1 MEGPT
6 PVSALIHAAT
16 MVTAGVYLIA
26 RCAPLWSSSASAQML
41 VGTIGGLTALLGAIL
56 GTAQWDIKRVLA
68 YSTMSQI
75 GYMIMGVGVGAYE
88 GGIAHFF
95 THAFFKAQL
104 FLGAGIVI
112 HALGNEQDL
121 RKMGGLWRRMPF
133 AFWVMLTGVLTIC
146 GVPGFSG
153 FFSKDQVIYGVLQ
166 HGHPWLYAVGVLTAG
181 ITAYYM
187 FRLLFIAFLGEYRG
201 DALSTEHAHAPAW
214 IMNAP
219 VAILVVPS
227 VAIGGALMVGGESSP
242 WAKFFAPLFDRY
254 AVAPAGAPPISETL
268 TSAIVFALVVIG
280 FAIAWQRY
288 ATRGAQANAVERL
301 RSETI
306 AMPAILSNL
315 FYFDAAINLIFV
327 RSAQLMGSVAGRVLD
342 PRVLDGAVRDCVFW
356 ARWLGAVVRSFQT
369 GLVRAYALILV
380 FGAACFIVY
389 YAFVGAA
396 R

>member
-1 MEGPT
+1 
-6 PVSALIHAAT
+6 
-16 MVTAGVYLIA
+16 
-26 RCAPLWSSSASAQML
+26 
-41 VGTIGGLTALLGAIL
+41 
-56 GTAQWDIKRVLA
+56 
-68 YSTMSQI
+68 
-75 GYMIMGVGVGAYE
+75 
-88 GGIAHFF
+88 
-95 THAFFKAQL
+95 
-104 FLGAGIVI
+104 
-112 HALGNEQDL
+112 
-121 RKMGGLWRRMPF
+121 
-133 AFWVMLTGVLTIC
+133 VLTIC

-166 HGHPWLYAVGVLTAG
+166 HGHPWLYAVGILTAG

-187 FRLLFIAFLGEYRG
+187 FRLLFIAFLGDYRG
-201 DALSTEHAHAPAW
+201 DAHSIEHPHAPAW

-254 AVAPAGAPPISETL
+254 AVASAGGVPPISETL

-288 ATRGAQANAVERL
+288 ATRSAQADAVERL
-301 RSETI
+301 RSETV
-306 AMPAILSNL
+306 AMPAVLSNL
-315 FYFDAAINLIFV
+315 FYFDAAIDLIFV
-327 RSAQLMGSVAGRVLD
+327 RSAQLLGSVAGRVLD

-356 ARWLGAVVRSFQT
+356 ARWLGAAVRSFQT